1 MLSCPRAGCGDATW
15 QGCVIEWVR
24 TPLSA
29 LGDHLSLVREHYRV
43 PERIAI
49 VGNNT
54 WQKMAGKIMAKFVN
68 AQTKFFDSGD
78 YDGAIAWVAE

>member
-1 MLSCPRAGCGDATW
+1 MILLRRRESGPNRPDFSLRR
-15 QGCVIEWVR
+15 I
-24 TPLSA
+24 LSA

-49 VGNNT
+49 VGDKA
-54 WQKMAGKIMAKFVN
+54 WQRMAEKIMSKFLN

-78 YDGAIAWVAE
+78 YNGAVAWVAV